1 MDQQQARDLVK
12 GTLERRFDKSR
23 FTLFIKN
30 FLNEVDTSQ
39 SASFINQGNYIP
51 DAYKPFISSLE
62 RIGKYASGSHA
73 VDVLIVKLK
82 KETAIDRARTMQ
94 RNFIARYL
102 NGSRGSKLRDA
113 ALVAFVSPDQED
125 WRFSLVKMDYRFE
138 ESKNGRMKV
147 REDFTPARR
156 WSFLVGENENSHT
169 AQARLL
175 PIMADDGH
183 PPTLAE
189 LEDAFNIEK
198 VTKEFFEKY
207 RELFHWTKDELD
219 AVVSKDERIKNDFA
233 AKNVNTVDFAKK
245 LLGQIVFLY
254 FLQKKGWFGV
264 GRDQAWGL
272 GSKQFLRELFE
283 KKHGDYNNFFND
295 ILEPLFYEALRIDR
309 SHDDHYYSRFNCKI
323 PFLNG
328 GLFDPMNNYDWVHTD
343 ILLSNDLFSNNRK
356 TKEGDEG
363 NGILDIFDRY
373 NFTVKEDE
381 PLEKEVAIDPEM
393 LGKVFENLLEIKDR
407 KSKGTYYTP
416 REIVHYMCR
425 QSLVHYLFTRFN
437 GGGTFFEK
445 PGVAQTDMFGN
456 IGVKGQLDLTIAN
469 HETTAIPEKDI
480 ETLIHFGER
489 IAENEARVLK
499 EGRETSRYYHQM
511 PESIRNHA
519 QEIDESLA
527 SIRVCDPAIGSGA
540 FPVGMMSEIVRARH
554 VLSHFVPSH
563 NRTPYAFKRQCIE
576 NCLYGVDLDPGAV
589 EIAKLRLWL
598 SLVVDE
604 DDIREIQPLPN
615 LDYKVVCGNSLL
627 GFPAGWDSDVTKEIE
642 SLKREHFS
650 ETHPAKKNALKSK
663 IDGKINERYKN
674 SLKTF
679 GYSIDFDFRT
689 TFSEVFHEKKG
700 FDVVIAN
707 PPYVRQESIKALKP
721 DLAKVFPGFY
731 CGTADL
737 YTYFYKKGI
746 ELLKANAHLCFI
758 APNKF
763 MRASYGKNTRR
774 LLAGEVTPKQVIDFG
789 DLPIF
794 DATTYPS
801 IILVQKCRARSQ
813 NAPLSLASD
822 GLFGEQSLQVATFTD
837 ISQIENPE
845 QTIKEIGFKL
855 SPDDLKDEGWTLER
869 PEILALMD
877 KLRKAGKPLGKYVQ
891 GRFYRGILTG
901 LNEAFVIDEATR
913 EKLITGDPKSA
924 ELIKPWLRGRDI
936 KKWKAEWAGLYLI
949 TIPSSANKEWPWS
962 KEKTE
967 AKARQIFAKNY
978 PAIHQHLSGH
988 EDKLKKRDDQGQFW
1002 WELRSCAYYE
1012 GFERPKIV
1020 YPDIAQ
1026 ASEFTYD
1033 TNGFFLGNTAYI
1045 IPINETWLLGVLN
1058 SKLIWW
1064 FYLNLSSM
1072 IRGGFVRFI
1081 AQYMEQLPIP
1091 VTTNN
1096 QTTIIGNHVQK
1107 ILALEQSAARLGNAP
1122 CKTPDSPNVCRA
1134 QSPIA
1139 PQTDVSKLEAEIDQ
1153 MVYQLYGLTPEEIA
1167 IVERK

>member
-1 MDQQQARDLVK
+1 MDQQQARNLVRE
-12 GTLERRFDKSR
+12 TLGRSFDR
-23 FTLFIKN
+23 AAFIRLTRELF
-30 FLNEVDTSQ
+30 
-39 SASFINQGNYIP
+39 NQYDETKAFHAHGYVP
-51 DAYKPFISSLE
+51 ESYKPYVKTYE
-62 RIGKYASGSHA
+62 RIATYTDPDNKKI
-73 VDVLIVKLK
+73 DILIVYLQ
-82 KETAIDRARTMQ
+82 KETSLDRARVSQ
-94 RNFIARYL
+94 RNFIAHYL
-102 NGSRGSKLRDA
+102 KDRDQKDA
-113 ALVAFVSPDQED
+113 GLVAFVAPDPAD
-125 WRFSLVKMDYRFE
+125 WRFSLVRMDYRLDENGKIKE
-138 ESKNGRMKV
+138 EL
-147 REDFTPARR
+147 TPARR
-156 WSFLVGENENSHT
+156 WSFLVGANESSHT
-169 AQARLL
+169 VQSRLA
-175 PIMADDGH
+175 PRIADDQH
-183 PPTLAE
+183 HLTLAE
-189 LEDAFNIEK
+189 LEDAFNIET

-219 AVVSKDERIKNDFA
+219 AVVVKDEKIKNDFA

-264 GRDQAWGL
+264 GRDQAWGM
-272 GSKQFLRELFE
+272 GSKQFLRELFD
-283 KKHGDYNNFFND
+283 KKHGDYKNFFND

-393 LGKVFENLLEIKDR
+393 LGKVFENLLEVKDR

-425 QSLVHYLFTRFN
+425 QSLIHYLFTRFN
-437 GGGTFFEK
+437 GGAVVYEK
-445 PGVAQTDMFGN
+445 PGASQTDMFGN

-480 ETLIHFGER
+480 ETLIHYGER

-499 EGRETSRYYHQM
+499 GGRETSTYYFQM
-511 PESIRNHA
+511 PESIRANA
-519 QEIDESLA
+519 KEIDESLA

-540 FPVGMMSEIVRARH
+540 FPVGMMSEIVRARN
-554 VLSHFVPSH
+554 VLSNFVQSN

-576 NCLYGVDLDPGAV
+576 NCLYGVDIDPGAV

-604 DDIREIQPLPN
+604 DDIRKIQPLPN

-627 GFPAGWDSDVTKEIE
+627 GFPEGWDSDVTKEIE
-642 SLKREHFS
+642 ALKHDHFS
-650 ETHPAKKNALKSK
+650 ETNPSKKNALKSK
-663 IDGKINERYKN
+663 IDEKINDRYKN

-679 GYSIDFDFRT
+679 GYQIGFDFHNH
-689 TFSEVFHEKKG
+689 FSEVFHEKNG
-700 FDVVIAN
+700 FDVVMAN
-707 PPYVRQESIKALKP
+707 PPYVRQESIKSLKP
-721 DLAKVFPGFY
+721 DLAKAFAKFY

-746 ELLKANAHLCFI
+746 ELLRANAHLCFI

-763 MRASYGKNTRR
+763 MRTSYGKNTRR
-774 LLAGEVTPKQVIDFG
+774 LLAREVMPKQVIDFG

-801 IILVQKCRARSQ
+801 IILIQKTPATSMRA
-813 NAPLSLASD
+813 
-822 GLFGEQSLQVATFTD
+822 GWGGGEVLTATFTN
-837 ISQIENPE
+837 IAQIENPE
-845 QTIKEIGFKL
+845 QTIQEIGFRL
-855 SPDDLKDEGWTLER
+855 SPDDLKEEGWTLER

-877 KLRKAGKPLGKYVQ
+877 KLRKAGKPLGEYVQ
-891 GRFYRGILTG
+891 GRFYYGIKTG

-913 EKLITGDPKSA
+913 EKLIAEDPKSA

-949 TIPSSANKEWPWS
+949 TIPSSANKEWSWS

-967 AKARQIFAKNY
+967 AKARHIFLKTY
-978 PAIHQHLSGH
+978 PAIYQYLSAH

-1002 WELRSCAYYE
+1002 WELRSCAYYQEFE
-1012 GFERPKIV
+1012 GPKII

-1026 ASEFTYD
+1026 HPKFLLDESGSFSSNTTY
-1033 TNGFFLGNTAYI
+1033 F
-1045 IPINETWLLGVLN
+1045 IPVTDMQLLGLLN
-1058 SKLIWW
+1058 SKLVWW
-1064 FYLNLSSM
+1064 FYGTITAS
-1072 IRGGFVRFI
+1072 IRGGFVRYFS
-1081 AQYMEQLPIP
+1081 QYMEQIPIKFESSQ
-1091 VTTNN
+1091 ND
-1096 QTTIIGNHVQK
+1096 TIRIRAQK
-1107 ILALEQSAARLGNAP
+1107 ILAD
-1122 CKTPDSPNVCRA
+1122 PDGP
-1134 QSPIA
+1134 
-1139 PQTDVSKLEAEIDQ
+1139 DVSKLETEIDRL
-1153 MVYQLYGLTPEEIA
+1153 VYKLYDLTPEEIT
-1167 IVERK
+1167 IVERSV